1 MRTELAL
8 LVFLSGAAPSISFP
22 EEDSLAR
29 SFPALES
36 RYGESLVSVRY
47 RQRVSRSTSEPAEEE
62 ELVTTGI
69 IVSPRGVVLV
79 SAIIFEPFN
88 QVPPGVGLRFPASV
102 SRAEAEIASARIR
115 TLGASEYP
123 ATFLGRDYGA
133 AVAFFRIEGAEAT
146 ELTPVG

>member
-8 LVFLSGAAPSISFP
+8 LALLSWAPPSICFP

-29 SFPALES
+29 SLSALES
-36 RYGESLVSVRY
+36 RYRESLVSVRY

-88 QVPPGVGLRFPASV
+88 QVPHGVGIRFPASV
-102 SRAEAEIASARIR
+102 SRAEAEIGSARVR
-115 TLGASEYP
+115 TIGGHEYP
-123 ATFLGRDYGA
+123 ATFLGRDSGA
-133 AVAFFRIEGAEAT
+133 DVAFLQIDAED
-146 ELTPVG
+146 GK